1 MDYTKTVSTMMTPIF
16 HVIPQVFREISQAA
30 DPTAVAIIRGVGFLA
45 MGVGLLI
52 IALRIWR
59 NRK

>member
-16 HVIPQVFREISQAA
+16 HVIPQAFHEISQAA